1 MPLIRRQ
8 PPRPGVSDG
17 EHSPGVPGAE
27 RDRAWVLPPPR
38 NEVPVPCP
46 LLNKGTSR
54 RSGGVLG
61 AVSDLGALPGGG
73 RQRATAPFPP
83 AWVPD
88 AAPVRGEKGMGA
100 VLGSPMGAP
109 GGGRRDARTLSSSPL
124 GHILGSWGT
133 ARVAPGRLRA
143 PPHPPSPL
151 PPPGATQ
158 GAKLSPRPRGRH
170 CLIVGPGGNRISAG
184 CVGGSR
190 MRGSRMRAAPG
201 GCRPVR
207 VQASCCPPGPRG
219 GGGLGGVEL
228 CWGKRGGENAG
239 GDPHLRASTAALRPQ
254 AALWRRARSGARSAP
269 RSSPSSRSTW
279 IVSWGGGMQLVGVC
293 VCVHGC
299 GCALCVALCVCGS
312 GFAHVGRPRTSVH
325 RDGAMCAHGMC
336 VRTCGWVCLA
346 HACACMHAMR
356 VHAPCLCV
364 HSPSI
369 LARACADRQQQEGA
383 GCAAGVLWRRGA
395 VPAPAGRGEP
405 SPHPRGCLMPSLPPP
420 PHLQPLSSAP
430 VCGLR
435 GLQAVLE
442 ELPGGS

>member
-1 MPLIRRQ
+1 M
-8 PPRPGVSDG
+8 
-17 EHSPGVPGAE
+17 
-27 RDRAWVLPPPR
+27 
-38 NEVPVPCP
+38 
-46 LLNKGTSR
+46 
-54 RSGGVLG
+54 
-61 AVSDLGALPGGG
+61 SDLGALPGGG

-207 VQASCCPPGPRG
+207 VQASCCPPGPWG

-279 IVSWGGGMQLVGVC
+279 IVSWGGGMQLVCVC

-312 GFAHVGRPRTSVH
+312 GFAHVGRPRTRVH

-336 VRTCGWVCLA
+336 VCTCGWVCLA

-405 SPHPRGCLMPSLPPP
+405 SPHPRGCLMPAPPP
-420 PHLQPLSSAP
+420 PTSSPSLLPQCVDFEGFKLFLRSYLEAADVPDTLCHHLFRSFQSTGQTDAGEDLGGGG
-430 VCGLR
+430 GLR
-435 GLQAVLE
+435 NWGG
-442 ELPGGS
+442 GGSGHGGGAWAQPWPSHRC

>member
-61 AVSDLGALPGGG
+61 AVSDLGALPGGAG

-207 VQASCCPPGPRG
+207 VQASCCPPGPWG

-279 IVSWGGGMQLVGVC
+279 IVSWGGDAARGCVC
-293 VCVHGC
+293 VCARVWLRFMC
-299 GCALCVALCVCGS
+299 GFVCVWQWFCT
-312 GFAHVGRPRTSVH
+312 R
-325 RDGAMCAHGMC
+325 GAA
-336 VRTCGWVCLA
+336 T
-346 HACACMHAMR
+346 HACAPRWSDVRARYVCVYLR
-356 VHAPCLCV
+356 VGVPCTRVCVHACY
-364 HSPSI
+364 
-369 LARACADRQQQEGA
+369 ACARPLPVCALPEHPCTRLCRQT
-383 GCAAGVLWRRGA
+383 AAGRCRMCCRSSMATGCC
-395 VPAPAGRGEP
+395 P
-405 SPHPRGCLMPSLPPP
+405 STCRE
-420 PHLQPLSSAP
+420 
-430 VCGLR
+430 R
-435 GLQAVLE
+435 
-442 ELPGGS
+442 

>member
-61 AVSDLGALPGGG
+61 AVSDLGALPGGAG

-109 GGGRRDARTLSSSPL
+109 GGGRRDARTLFSSPL

-279 IVSWGGGMQLVGVC
+279 IVSWGGDAARGCVC
-293 VCVHGC
+293 VCARVWLRFMC
-299 GCALCVALCVCGS
+299 GFVCVWQWFCT
-312 GFAHVGRPRTSVH
+312 R
-325 RDGAMCAHGMC
+325 GAA
-336 VRTCGWVCLA
+336 T
-346 HACACMHAMR
+346 HACAPRWSDVRARYVCAYLR
-356 VHAPCLCV
+356 VGVPCTRVCVHACY
-364 HSPSI
+364 
-369 LARACADRQQQEGA
+369 ACARPLPVCALPEHPCTRLCRQT
-383 GCAAGVLWRRGA
+383 AAGRCRMCCRSSMATGCC
-395 VPAPAGRGEP
+395 P
-405 SPHPRGCLMPSLPPP
+405 STCRE
-420 PHLQPLSSAP
+420 
-430 VCGLR
+430 R
-435 GLQAVLE
+435 
-442 ELPGGS
+442 

>member
-219 GGGLGGVEL
+219 GGGLGGGGAVLGQTGRGE
-228 CWGKRGGENAG
+228 RGGGPPPPCLHRRPPPAGSAMEESAEWGTLSPEEFAQLQKYLDCELGG
-239 GDPHLRASTAALRPQ
+239 GDAAR
-254 AALWRRARSGARSAP
+254 
-269 RSSPSSRSTW
+269 
-279 IVSWGGGMQLVGVC
+279 VC
-293 VCVHGC
+293 VCVCARVWLRFMC
-299 GCALCVALCVCGS
+299 GFVCVWQWFCT
-312 GFAHVGRPRTSVH
+312 R
-325 RDGAMCAHGMC
+325 GAA
-336 VRTCGWVCLA
+336 T
-346 HACACMHAMR
+346 HACAPRWSDVRARYVCVYLR
-356 VHAPCLCV
+356 VGVPCTRVCVHACY
-364 HSPSI
+364 
-369 LARACADRQQQEGA
+369 ACARPLPVCALPEHPCTRLCRQT
-383 GCAAGVLWRRGA
+383 AAGRCRMCCRSSMATGCC
-395 VPAPAGRGEP
+395 P
-405 SPHPRGCLMPSLPPP
+405 STCRE
-420 PHLQPLSSAP
+420 
-430 VCGLR
+430 R
-435 GLQAVLE
+435 
-442 ELPGGS
+442 